1 MRVVVVLLC
10 VLGTALSASIF
21 QKNGQLR
28 LRKVRTP
35 PGQQGSPTESPLP
48 GPGGTSKSPTPAP
61 PPLFPGPTAPQNP
74 FIQNEPG
81 PNAPQFPFPGPDAP
95 QFPFPGPD
103 APQFP
108 FPGPDAPQFPFP
120 GPSAPQFPFPGPCAP
135 QFPFLGPG
143 GPHFPFPGPGA
154 PHFPFPGPI
163 PRLDT
168 PPRDPSLHN
177 GHPPR
182 PPCTPPFYRPYY
194 FNAALPHPQYLPY
207 PSFMGPPPP
216 IFSAYPPFPPGP
228 FFPGHA
234 RAGVALPL
242 NMPPLP
248 SVPRSRV
255 RAGAASVSPPPLRG
269 FAQPAQGVRGLYPGG
284 AGEMRSGAGAG
295 RSTLLPQSLV
305 SNEKGHNGDSAQTV

>member
-103 APQFP
+103 
-108 FPGPDAPQFPFP
+108 
-120 GPSAPQFPFPGPCAP
+120 
-135 QFPFLGPG
+135 
-143 GPHFPFPGPGA
+143 A

-255 RAGAASVSPPPLRG
+255 RAGAASVSPPPSR
-269 FAQPAQGVRGLYPGG
+269 AQGVRGLFPGG